1 MQGEWLR
8 ATLSEAWSD
17 FTLLV
22 VIGFLVAAAV
32 RARAPG
38 AVRSR
43 ASMRWTFAFLILHL
57 ASLPLL
63 GYLSVEDHDAYESV
77 RLFSLTLEIFA
88 GVTIILA
95 IVFDGILRGLK
106 AQAPRIVQDVV
117 AATSYLIGG
126 FFLLSAW
133 GVNLSGLIATSAVL
147 TAVIGFALQ
156 DTLGNLIGGMALQME
171 KSIRPG
177 DWIRVGDKEGRVLE
191 IRWRQTTIETRDW
204 ESIIVPNSLLA
215 KAQFIVLGRR
225 HGEPLQLRRS
235 VLFHID
241 FRHAPDT
248 VISAV
253 ETALRR
259 APIPG
264 VAQQPAP
271 DCVLIDMRDSY
282 STFSARY
289 YLTDLVRDA
298 PVDSDV
304 RARIFAVLQRAGI
317 PLTMPAQAIFL
328 TAESEERRE
337 RLKRDQ
343 DRTREEVLRGTD
355 MFKDLEEAEL
365 QELAAA
371 LRFSPYRA
379 GEVMT
384 RQGDEG
390 RDLFFIHQGRISVR
404 IRVLNNETEV
414 AQLEAG
420 AFFGE
425 RSLMTGETRS
435 ATTVALTNVVCYRL
449 AKASLQSLLQ
459 RRPALAEGM
468 AEVLARR
475 DAERDVHRQGLS
487 GRAATE
493 RLEADRRQL
502 VSKIRNFFG
511 L

>member
-17 FTLLV
+17 FTIFLIL
-22 VIGFLVAAAV
+22 GFLLAAFV
-32 RARAPG
+32 RARSPG
-38 AVRSR
+38 SGRSR
-43 ASMRWTFAFLILHL
+43 ASMRWTFAFLVLHL

-63 GYLSVEDHDAYESV
+63 GYLAVEEHDAYGSV
-77 RLFSLTLEIFA
+77 HLVSLTLATLA

-95 IVFDGILRGLK
+95 IVFDGVLRGLR
-106 AQAPRIVQDVV
+106 AQAPRIVQDVAG
-117 AATSYLIGG
+117 AAAYLIGA

-171 KSIRPG
+171 KSVRPG
-177 DWIRVGDKEGRVLE
+177 DWIQVGDKEGRVLE
-191 IRWRQTTIETRDW
+191 IRWRQIAIETRDW
-204 ESIIVPNSLLA
+204 ETVIVPNSVLA
-215 KAQFIVLGRR
+215 KSQFTVLGRR
-225 HGEPLQLRRS
+225 HGAPQQWRRP

-241 FRHAPDT
+241 YRHRPDV
-248 VISAV
+248 VINAV

-264 VAQQPAP
+264 VAQDPPP
-271 DCVLIDMRDSY
+271 DCVLVDMRGSF

-289 YLTDLVRDA
+289 YLTDLNRDA
-298 PVDSDV
+298 PIDSDV
-304 RARIFAVLQRAGI
+304 RGRVFAALQRANI
-317 PLTMPAQAIFL
+317 QLTMPAQAVFL

-343 DRTREEVLRGTD
+343 DLTRENVLRGIE
-355 MFKDLEEAEL
+355 MFKDLDEAEL
-365 QELAAA
+365 HELAAG
-371 LRFSPYRA
+371 LRYSPYRA
-379 GEVMT
+379 GEVLT

-390 RDLFFIHQGRISVR
+390 RDLFFIHQGRVSVR
-404 IRVLNNETEV
+404 IRVLDNETEV
-414 AQLEAG
+414 AQLGAG

-425 RSLMTGETRS
+425 RSLMTGEVRS
-435 ATTVALTNVVCYRL
+435 ATTVALTDVICYRL
-449 AKASLQSLLQ
+449 AKAELKNLFQ
-459 RRPALAEGM
+459 RRPALADAV
-468 AEVLARR
+468 AEILARR
-475 DAERDVHRQGLS
+475 DAERDEHRQGLT

-493 RLEADRRQL
+493 RLEADKRQL